1 MPPSISSLP
10 ELINLVS
17 VEESWFPELLLLLPE
32 LLLEEE
38 ELPPNLS
45 CA

>member
-10 ELINLVS
+10 ELMNLVS
-17 VEESWFPELLLLLPE
+17 VEGSWAPELLLLPE

>member
-1 MPPSISSLP
+1 
-10 ELINLVS
+10 VS
-17 VEESWFPELLLLLPE
+17 VEGSWFPELLLPLLPLLPE